1 MNQDFYYKNNELYC
15 EKVRVSEII
24 KKVGTPAYIY
34 SHAAFTG
41 RLKEL
46 QQAFK
51 AVNPL
56 ICYSMK
62 ANSNLAVLRSLVKQ
76 GSGLDIVSGGEL
88 ERAKRAKCPGQKI
101 VFAGVGKTDDEIA
114 AAIRYGVLFFNV
126 ESLPEIAAINAV
138 AAKLKKKATI
148 SLRINPDVDPRTHRH
163 ISTGK
168 KESKFGIDL
177 LRAEKAFVA
186 RGLYPWVRFAGLHV
200 HIGSQIE
207 SGTPFVHAFKKVTKF
222 IEDLKKDG
230 VDLEFLN
237 IGGGLGVTYDRETP
251 QKAADYAKKVAP
263 ILAKTGLKI
272 IMEPGRFISAN
283 SGILAA
289 QVIYIKETDVKNFAI
304 IDAAMNDLIRP
315 SFYDAYHRI
324 EPVSKKKNSKSVVYD
339 VVGPVCESGDFLA
352 KGRKLSELKR
362 GDLIA
367 LFSAGAYGYVMSSNY
382 NTRGRAVEVLVK
394 GSTMSVVKKRETVSE
409 LLAGEVI
416 PPYLH

>member
-1 MNQDFYYKNNELYC
+1 MQEFTYKKNELYC
-15 EKVRVSEII
+15 EGVRVSEIV
-24 KKVGTPAYIY
+24 KKAGTPVYIY

-62 ANSNLAVLRSLVKQ
+62 ANSNLAVLRALVKQ

-88 ERAKRAKCPGQKI
+88 ERAKRAGCPGEKI
-101 VFAGVGKTDDEIA
+101 VFAGVGKTDEEIA
-114 AAIRYGVLFFNV
+114 AAIQYGILFFNV
-126 ESLPEIAAINAV
+126 ESLPEIDAINAV

-177 LRAEKAFVA
+177 LRAEKAFVN
-186 RGLYPWVRFAGLHV
+186 RKKVPFVDLAGLHV

-207 SGTPFVHAFKKVTKF
+207 SGIPFVHAFKKVTKF
-222 IEDLKKDG
+222 VADLKKDG
-230 VDLEFLN
+230 VELKFLN
-237 IGGGLGVTYDRETP
+237 IGGGLGVTYNHEKP
-251 QKAADYAKKVAP
+251 QTAFDYAAKVAP
-263 ILAKTGLKI
+263 ILKKTGLKI
-272 IMEPGRFISAN
+272 IMEPGRFVSAN
-283 SGILAA
+283 SGILAT
-289 QVIYIKETDVKNFAI
+289 QVIYVKETDVKNFAI

-324 EPVSKKKNSKSVVYD
+324 EPVVKKKSKSVVYD
-339 VVGPVCESGDFLA
+339 VVGPVCESGDYLA
-352 KGRKLSELKR
+352 KGRKLAEVKR
-362 GDLIA
+362 GDLMA
-367 LFSAGAYGYVMSSNY
+367 VFSAGAYGYVMSSNY
-382 NTRGRAVEVLVK
+382 NTRGRAAEVLVK
-394 GSTMSVVKKRETVSE
+394 GASFDVVNKRELVSD
-409 LLAGEVI
+409 LLASEVI
-416 PPYLH
+416 PAYLK

>member
-1 MNQDFYYKNNELYC
+1 MADFFYKNNDLYC
-15 EKVRVSEII
+15 ESVRVRDIAEA
-24 KKVGTPAYIY
+24 VGTPAYIY

-51 AVNPL
+51 AIRPL

-62 ANSNLAVLRSLVKQ
+62 ANSNLAVLRALVKA

-88 ERAKRAKCPGQKI
+88 ERAKRARCPGSKI
-101 VFAGVGKTDDEIA
+101 VFAGVGKNDAEIA
-114 AAIRYGVLFFNV
+114 AAIKYGILFFNV
-126 ESLPEIAAINAV
+126 ESLPEIDAINAV
-138 AAKLKKKATI
+138 AARLKKKATI

-177 LRAEKAFVA
+177 LRAEKAFINRA
-186 RGLYPWVRFAGLHV
+186 RYPWVRFAGLHV

-207 SGTPFVHAFKKVTKF
+207 SGTPFVHAFEKVIKF
-222 IEDLKKDG
+222 IGDLQKDG
-230 VDLEFLN
+230 VKLEFLN
-237 IGGGLGVTYDRETP
+237 IGGGLGVTYKNEKP
-251 QKAADYAKKVAP
+251 QTAHDYAKKVLP
-263 ILAKTGLKI
+263 LLKKTGLQV

-283 SGILAA
+283 SGILLSR
-289 QVIYIKETDVKNFAI
+289 VLYNKETDVKHFAI

-324 EPVSKKKNSKSVVYD
+324 EPVSKKKNSNTKIYD
-339 VVGPVCESGDFLA
+339 VVGPVCESGDYLA
-352 KGRKLSELKR
+352 KGRKLPELKR

-367 LFSAGAYGYVMSSNY
+367 VFSAGAYGYVMSSNY
-382 NTRGRAVEVLVK
+382 NTRGRAAEVLVR
-394 GSTMSVVKKRETVSE
+394 GRHFHVVNKRESVAE
-409 LLAGEVI
+409 LLAGEII
-416 PPYLH
+416 PDYLR

>member
-1 MNQDFYYKNNELYC
+1 MNKDFHYRNNDLYC
-15 EKVRVSEII
+15 ESVRVKDII
-24 KKVGTPAYIY
+24 AKVGTPAYIY
-34 SHAAFTG
+34 SHSAFTG

-46 QQAFK
+46 QKAFS
-51 AVNPL
+51 AVKPL

-62 ANSNLAVLRSLVKQ
+62 ANSNIAVLRSLVKQ

-88 ERAKRAKCPGQKI
+88 ERAKRAGCPGEKI
-101 VFAGVGKTDDEIA
+101 VFAGVGKTNEEIA
-114 AAIRYGVLFFNV
+114 AAIRYGILFFNV
-126 ESLPEIAAINAV
+126 ESLPEIAAINEV
-138 AAKLKKKATI
+138 ASKLKKKATI

-177 LRAEKAFVA
+177 LRAEKAFVT
-186 RGLYPWVRFAGLHV
+186 RSKYPYVNFAGLHV

-207 SGTPFVHAFKKVTKF
+207 IGEPFVDAFKKVTKF
-222 IEDLKKDG
+222 IADLKKDG
-230 VDLEFLN
+230 VELKFLN
-237 IGGGLGVTYDRETP
+237 IGGGLGVTYHNEKP
-251 QKAADYAKKVAP
+251 QKAADFAKKVAP
-263 ILAKTGLKI
+263 ILKATGLKI

-289 QVIYIKETDVKNFAI
+289 KVIYIKETAVKNFAI

-324 EPVSKKKNSKSVVYD
+324 EPLKKNLRLKKVKYD
-339 VVGPVCESGDFLA
+339 VVGPVCESGDYLA
-352 KGRKLSELKR
+352 KDRKLSELKR
-362 GDLIA
+362 GDDIA
-367 LFSAGAYGYVMSSNY
+367 VFSAGAYGYVMSSNY

-394 GSTMSVVKKRETVSE
+394 GSSFSIVKKRESVAE

-416 PPYLH
+416 PAYLK

>member
-1 MNQDFYYKNNELYC
+1 MSEFTYKKNELFC
-15 EKVRVSEII
+15 EGVRVADIV
-24 KKVGTPAYIY
+24 KTVGTPAYIY

-46 QQAFK
+46 QQSFK
-51 AVNPL
+51 SVNPL

-62 ANSNLAVLRSLVKQ
+62 ANSNVAVLRALVKQ

-88 ERAKRAKCPGQKI
+88 ERAKRAGCPGEKI
-101 VFAGVGKTDDEIA
+101 VFAGVGKTDEEIA
-114 AAIRYGVLFFNV
+114 AAIRYGILFFNV
-126 ESLPEIAAINAV
+126 ESIPEIAAINTV
-138 AAKLKKKATI
+138 ASKLQRKATI

-177 LRAEKAFVA
+177 LTAEEAFIN
-186 RGLYPWVRFAGLHV
+186 RDQYPWVRFAGLHV

-222 IEDLKKDG
+222 ITDLQRDG
-230 VDLEFLN
+230 VALEFLN
-237 IGGGLGVTYDRETP
+237 IGGGLGVTYNHEKP
-251 QKAADYAKKVAP
+251 QKASDYAKKVAP
-263 ILAKTGLKI
+263 ILKKTGLKI
-272 IMEPGRFISAN
+272 IMEPGRFVSAN

-289 QVIYIKETDVKNFAI
+289 QVIYVKETDVKQFAI

-324 EPVSKKKNSKSVVYD
+324 EPVTKKAKSKSVVYD
-339 VVGPVCESGDFLA
+339 VVGPVCESGDYLA
-352 KGRKLSELKR
+352 KGRKLPELKR

-367 LFSAGAYGYVMSSNY
+367 VFSAGAYGYVMSSNY

-394 GSTMSVVKKRETVSE
+394 SSAFSVVKKRESVDE

-416 PPYLH
+416 PAYLK

>member
-1 MNQDFYYKNNELYC
+1 MSEFTYKKNELYC
-15 EKVRVSEII
+15 EGVRVADIV
-24 KKVGTPAYIY
+24 KKAGTPAYIY

-46 QQAFK
+46 QSAFK
-51 AVNPL
+51 GVNPL

-62 ANSNLAVLRSLVKQ
+62 ANSNLAVLRALVKQ

-88 ERAKRAKCPGQKI
+88 ERAKRAGCPGERI
-101 VFAGVGKTDDEIA
+101 VFAGVGKTDEEIA
-114 AAIRYGVLFFNV
+114 AAIRYGILFFNV
-126 ESLPEIAAINAV
+126 ESLPEIEAINAV
-138 AAKLKKKATI
+138 AAKLKKEATI
-148 SLRINPDVDPRTHRH
+148 LLRINPDVDPRTHHH

-177 LRAEKAFVA
+177 LRAEEAFIN
-186 RGLYPWVRFAGLHV
+186 RKKYPYVNLAGLHV

-207 SGTPFVHAFKKVTKF
+207 SGVPFVHAFKKVTKF
-222 IEDLKKDG
+222 ISDLKNDG
-230 VDLEFLN
+230 VDLKFLN
-237 IGGGLGVTYDRETP
+237 IGGGLGVTYNPEKP
-251 QKAADYAKKVAP
+251 QTARDYAAKVAP
-263 ILAKTGLKI
+263 ILKKTGLKI

-283 SGILAA
+283 SGVLASK
-289 QVIYIKETDVKNFAI
+289 VIYVKETDVKHFAI

-324 EPVSKKKNSKSVVYD
+324 EPVVRKKSKTVVYD
-339 VVGPVCESGDFLA
+339 VVGPVCESGDYLA
-352 KGRKLSELKR
+352 KGRKLPEVKR

-367 LFSAGAYGYVMSSNY
+367 VFSAGAYGYVMSSNY

-394 GSTMSVVKKRETVSE
+394 GSSFDVVKKREAVSE

-416 PPYLH
+416 PAYLKK

>member
-1 MNQDFYYKNNELYC
+1 MSEFQYKKNELYC
-15 EKVRVSEII
+15 EGVRISEII
-24 KKVGTPAYIY
+24 KKAGTPAYIY

-46 QQAFK
+46 QGAFRE
-51 AVNPL
+51 VNPL

-62 ANSNLAVLRSLVKQ
+62 ANSNLAVLRSLVKE

-88 ERAKRAKCPGQKI
+88 ERAKRAGCPGNKI
-101 VFAGVGKTDDEIA
+101 VFAGVGKTDEEIA
-114 AAIRYGVLFFNV
+114 SAIRYGILFFNV
-126 ESLPEIAAINAV
+126 ESLPEIEAINSV
-138 AAKLKKKATI
+138 AKKLKKTATI

-177 LRAEKAFVA
+177 LRAEKAFIT
-186 RGLYPWVRFAGLHV
+186 RSKYPYVRFAGLHV

-207 SGTPFVHAFKKVTKF
+207 TGEPFLHAFRKVTKF
-222 IEDLKKDG
+222 IADLKSDG

-237 IGGGLGVTYDRETP
+237 IGGGLGVTYDKEKP

-263 ILAKTGLKI
+263 LLKATGLKI
-272 IMEPGRFISAN
+272 IMEPGRFVSAN
-283 SGILAA
+283 SGILAS
-289 QVIYIKETDVKNFAI
+289 QVIYVKETDVKRFAI

-324 EPVSKKKNSKSVVYD
+324 EPIVKKKSKTVTYD
-339 VVGPVCESGDFLA
+339 VVGPICESGDFLA
-352 KGRKLSELKR
+352 KNRKLPQVKR
-362 GDLIA
+362 GDSIA
-367 LFSAGAYGYVMSSNY
+367 IFSAGAYGYVMSSNY

-394 GSTMSVVKKRETVSE
+394 GRSFSIVKKRESVSDV
-409 LLAGEVI
+409 LAGEVI
-416 PPYLH
+416 PAYLR

>member
-1 MNQDFYYKNNELYC
+1 MSEFIYKKNELYC
-15 EKVRVSEII
+15 EGVRVSDIV
-24 KKVGTPAYIY
+24 KKAGTPAYIY

-51 AVNPL
+51 AVKPL

-62 ANSNLAVLRSLVKQ
+62 ANSNIAVLRALVKQ

-88 ERAKRAKCPGQKI
+88 ERAKRAGCPGEKI
-101 VFAGVGKTDDEIA
+101 VFAGVGKTDEEIA
-114 AAIRYGVLFFNV
+114 AAIRYGILFFNV
-126 ESLPEIAAINAV
+126 ESLPEIDAINAV

-177 LRAEKAFVA
+177 LRAEKAFL
-186 RGLYPWVRFAGLHV
+186 RRSHYPWVRLAGLHV

-207 SGTPFVHAFKKVTKF
+207 SGTPFLHAFKKVTKF
-222 IEDLKKDG
+222 IADLKKDG

-237 IGGGLGVTYDRETP
+237 IGGGLGVTYNNEKP
-251 QKAADYAKKVAP
+251 QRAADYARKVAP
-263 ILAKTGLKI
+263 ILKKTGLKI

-283 SGILAA
+283 SGILATK
-289 QVIYIKETDVKNFAI
+289 VIYIKETDVKNFAI

-324 EPVSKKKNSKSVVYD
+324 EPLTKKKAKSVVYD

-352 KGRKLSELKR
+352 KSRKLPQVKR
-362 GDLIA
+362 GDLLAI
-367 LFSAGAYGYVMSSNY
+367 FSAGAYGYVMSSNY

-394 GSTMSVVKKRETVSE
+394 GASFSIVKKRESVSE
-409 LLAGEVI
+409 LLSGETI
-416 PPYLH
+416 PGYLR